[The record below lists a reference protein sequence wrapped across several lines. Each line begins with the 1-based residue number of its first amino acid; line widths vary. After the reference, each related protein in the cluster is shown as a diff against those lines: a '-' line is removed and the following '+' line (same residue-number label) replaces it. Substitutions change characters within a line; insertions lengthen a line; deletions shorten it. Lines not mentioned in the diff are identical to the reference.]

1 MLLCYLIHVDEER
14 LDAMRRH
21 LVVLFAVLL
30 VSSFV
35 AFPSDT
41 SAYAK
46 CNCTAWAQ
54 SKRRDLPLSLGHA
67 KTWGARAKVLGFPV
81 DGKPR
86 VGDVMVLQPYVQGA
100 HRTYG
105 HVAYVIGV
113 NGNRV
118 TVSQMNGG
126 QGCIVKR
133 GTFRLTK
140 GVAFIHPK

>member
-1 MLLCYLIHVDEER
+1 MRRLLAVPFAMLL
-14 LDAMRRH
+14 
-21 LVVLFAVLL
+21 VL
-30 VSSFV
+30 SFV
-35 AFPSDT
+35 MFPADT

-46 CNCTAWAQ
+46 CNCTAWAH
-54 SKRRDLPLSLGHA
+54 SKRPDLPLTLGHA
-67 KTWGARAKVLGFPV
+67 KTWGVRAQALGFPV

-86 VGDVMVLQPYVQGA
+86 VGDVIVLQPGVQGA
-100 HRTYG
+100 HRVYG

-113 NGNRV
+113 NRNSV

-140 GVAFIHPK
+140 GVAFIHPR